1 MVIDTSALLA
11 ILFAEPEAS
20 AFIEAITAAD
30 HRLIGGPTL
39 VEATAIMLARK
50 GEPGV
55 IALDA
60 LLARLGIGVVP
71 LSVEATEFA
80 RQAYGRYGK
89 GVGSPA
95 VLNYGDVMS
104 YGVARAEG
112 EPLLFKG
119 GDFSETD
126 IVSAASASG

>member
-20 AFIEAITAAD
+20 RFTEELAAAD
-30 HRLIGGPTL
+30 RRLVGGPTL
-39 VEATAIMLARK
+39 VEATAVMLARK
-50 GEPGV
+50 GPQGV

-60 LLARLGIGVVP
+60 LLARLGIEVVP
-71 LSVEATEFA
+71 MSAVAAEFA
-80 RQAYGRYGK
+80 REAYARYGQ

-95 VLNYGDVMS
+95 VLNYGDVLS
-104 YGVARAEG
+104 YGVARAED

-119 GDFSETD
+119 EAFPETD
-126 IVSAASASG
+126 VVSAVQ